1 MDDYARFVLERAKAG
16 IRAPSQDSDRQAAPQ
31 RSVWQEQKQGRA
43 LNVQKTADLVE
54 PEAVLKAKQKAA
66 QDARFAARKAA
77 KKKRRRGY

>member
-16 IRAPSQDSDRQAAPQ
+16 IRAPAQDLDRQAAPQ
-31 RSVWQEQKQGRA
+31 RSAWQEQKRGRA
-43 LNVQKTADLVE
+43 LNVQTADVVE

-66 QDARFAARKAA
+66 QDARYAARKAA